1 MVADVLQCLAVIVV
15 GSFPSITFGV
25 VVSDPDR
32 KRDGRE
38 QWLGRF
44 RKRDQLVVFLV
55 LSGLLLDL
63 DFGLSVVYK
72 P

>member
-1 MVADVLQCLAVIVV
+1 MIIV
-15 GSFPSITFGV
+15 GGFPSITFGV

-32 KRDGRE
+32 KCDGRE
-38 QWLGRF
+38 QWLRRF

-72 P
+72 R